1 MTDDSSLI
9 AGYPTP
15 HVDSDSPETDIHFL
29 AQKVHAG
36 AHFIIT
42 QLFYDVDGFLD
53 WVKRVRAAGEYELIH
68 SDHETTLIRRCV
80 LALGIDVPIIPG
92 IMPIQ
97 NYASF
102 RRLTNLC
109 KCPVPEEVLNDLDVI
124 KVSICHD
131 CSPICDKSDLN
142 TIRRRLMTRQSNDT
156 GSSCPP
162 K

>member
-1 MTDDSSLI
+1 MF

-15 HVDSDSPETDIHFL
+15 HVDSDTPESDINFL

-42 QLFYDVDGFLD
+42 QLFYDVDGFVE
-53 WVKRVRAAGEYELIH
+53 WVKRVRAAGSCFWTGRGNFVLIIGV
-68 SDHETTLIRRCV
+68 DI
-80 LALGIDVPIIPG
+80 GIDVPIIPG

-109 KCPVPEEVLNDLDVI
+109 KCPVPEHVLSDLDSI
-124 KVSICHD
+124 KVSGCTM
-131 CSPICDKSDLN
+131 SLQG
-142 TIRRRLMTRQSNDT
+142 IRVLI
-156 GSSCPP
+156 
-162 K
+162 